1 MMPQIGN
8 CEIIAICELPEE
20 KYGQTFEIE
29 LPEEKHDR
37 TFEIKLPNEKHDQTS
52 GIELPDEKYDLN
64 SGLRV
69 LIIKDT
75 TRILKLR
82 VAG

>member
-1 MMPQIGN
+1 MTPQIGN
-8 CEIIAICELPEE
+8 CGIIAICE
-20 KYGQTFEIE
+20 
-29 LPEEKHDR
+29 
-37 TFEIKLPNEKHDQTS
+37 LPNEKHDQTS
-52 GIELPDEKYDLN
+52 GIELPDEKYDQN

-82 VAG
+82 